1 MAQLATFAGGC
12 FWCIEA
18 AFAQVRGVSQVIS
31 GYMGGSSATANYRAV
46 CTGTTGHAEVVQLQF
61 DPAEVSFDLLLEM
74 FFQLHDPTTLNRQ
87 GNDVGT
93 QYRSEIFVH
102 DETQLLAAKQ
112 FIERV
117 QPKFSLPVVTAISRA
132 STFYP
137 AEAYHQ
143 DYFNQNP
150 QQSYCA
156 YLIAPKLAK
165 FHHYFAAALQSP
177 DLATDAQSSS

>member
-1 MAQLATFAGGC
+1 MTQLATFAGGC

-18 AFAQVRGVSQVIS
+18 ALARVQGVSQVVS
-31 GYMGGSSATANYRAV
+31 GYMGGSSASANYRAV
-46 CTGTTGHAEVVQLQF
+46 CTGSTGHAEVVQLQF
-61 DPAEVSFDLLLEM
+61 DPAQVSFELLLEM

-102 DETQLLAAKQ
+102 DELQLQTAQQ
-112 FIERV
+112 FIARK
-117 QPKFSLPVVTAISRA
+117 QPEFNAPIVTAISRA

-143 DYFNQNP
+143 DYFSQNP
-150 QQSYCA
+150 EQPYCA

-165 FHHYFAAALQSP
+165 FSKLFREHLR
-177 DLATDAQSSS
+177 TEAQA

>member
-1 MAQLATFAGGC
+1 MTQLATFAGGC

-18 AFAQVRGVSQVIS
+18 AFARVQGVSLVVS

-46 CTGTTGHAEVVQLQF
+46 CTGTTGHAEVIQLQF
-61 DPAEVSFDLLLEM
+61 DPAQVSFELLLDM

-87 GNDVGT
+87 GNDVGP

-102 DETQLLAAKQ
+102 DETQLQVAQQ
-112 FIERV
+112 FIANK
-117 QPKFSLPVVTAISRA
+117 QPAFNAPIVTAISRA

-143 DYFNQNP
+143 DYFSQNP
-150 QQSYCA
+150 EQPYCA

-165 FHHYFAAALQSP
+165 FSKMFRDQLRTEALA
-177 DLATDAQSSS
+177 D

>member
-18 AFAQVRGVSQVIS
+18 ALARVQGVSQVVS

-46 CTGTTGHAEVVQLQF
+46 CTGSTGHAEVVQLQF
-61 DPAEVSFDLLLEM
+61 DPAQVSFELLLEM

-102 DETQLLAAKQ
+102 DETQLQVAQQ
-112 FIERV
+112 FIADK
-117 QPKFSLPVVTAISRA
+117 QPEYSAPIVTAISRA

-143 DYFNQNP
+143 DYFSQNP
-150 QQSYCA
+150 DQPYCA

-165 FHHYFAAALQSP
+165 FRQTFAAALGESGITAELQ
-177 DLATDAQSSS
+177 

>member
-18 AFAQVRGVSQVIS
+18 ALAQVRGVAQVTS

-46 CTGTTGHAEVVQLQF
+46 CTGTTGHAEVVQLSY
-61 DPAEVSFDLLLEM
+61 DPAQVSFELLLEM

-93 QYRSEIFVH
+93 QYRSEVFVH
-102 DETQLLAAKQ
+102 DETQLLAAQQ
-112 FIERV
+112 FIARAQAEYAT
-117 QPKFSLPVVTAISRA
+117 PIVTAVSRA

-143 DYFNQNP
+143 DYFKQNP
-150 QQSYCA
+150 QQPYCA

-165 FHHYFAAALQSP
+165 FLDRKSVV
-177 DLATDAQSSS
+177 

>member
-1 MAQLATFAGGC
+1 MIQVATFAGGC

-18 AFAQVRGVSQVIS
+18 AFARVAGVSEVVS

-46 CTGTTGHAEVVQLQF
+46 CTGSTGHAEVVQLRF
-61 DPAEVSFDLLLEM
+61 DPALISFELLLEM

-87 GNDVGT
+87 GNDVGS

-102 DETQLLAAKQ
+102 DEQQLLAAQQ
-112 FIERV
+112 FIANA
-117 QPKFSLPVVTAISRA
+117 QTQFDTPIVTAISRA
-132 STFYP
+132 SAFYP
-137 AEAYHQ
+137 AEHYHQ

-150 QQSYCA
+150 HQPYCA

-165 FHHYFAAALQSP
+165 FSQLFSQY
-177 DLATDAQSSS
+177 LAVESVEQ

>member
-1 MAQLATFAGGC
+1 MTQLATFAGGC

-18 AFAQVRGVSQVIS
+18 AFLQVKGVSAAVS
-31 GYMGGSSATANYRAV
+31 GYMGGSSTTANYRAV
-46 CTGTTGHAEVVQLQF
+46 CSGSTAHAEVVQLQY
-61 DPAEVSFDLLLEM
+61 DPAQVSFEQLLSM

-87 GNDVGT
+87 GNDVGP

-102 DETQLLAAKQ
+102 DESQLAAAQK
-112 FIERV
+112 FIAAV
-117 QPKFSLPVVTAISRA
+117 QAEFNAPIVTAINRA

-137 AEAYHQ
+137 AESYHQ

-150 QQSYCA
+150 QQPYCA

-165 FHHYFAAALQSP
+165 FRQQFAADLSQP
-177 DLATDAQSSS
+177 D

>member
-1 MAQLATFAGGC
+1 MTQLATFAGGC

-18 AFAQVRGVSQVIS
+18 ALAQVRGVTAVVS

-46 CTGTTGHAEVVQLQF
+46 CTGTTGHAEVVQLHY
-61 DPAEVSFDLLLEM
+61 DPALISYELLLQM

-102 DETQLLAAKQ
+102 DEAQLQAAQQ
-112 FIERV
+112 FIQQLQADTAV
-117 QPKFSLPVVTAISRA
+117 PVVTAISRA

-137 AEAYHQ
+137 AEPYHQ
-143 DYFNQNP
+143 DYYNQNP

-156 YLIAPKLAK
+156 YLIAPKLAA
-165 FHHYFAAALQSP
+165 FSRQFSEQLQTKNP
-177 DLATDAQSSS
+177 VC

>member
-12 FWCIEA
+12 FWCIEP
-18 AFAQVRGVSQVIS
+18 AFAQVRGVSQVVS
-31 GYMGGSSATANYRAV
+31 GYMGGSSANANYRAV
-46 CTGTTGHAEVVQLQF
+46 CTGTTGHAEVVQLSY
-61 DPAEVSFDLLLEM
+61 DPAQVSFELLLGM

-93 QYRSEIFVH
+93 QYRSEIFAH
-102 DETQLLAAKQ
+102 DEVQFETAQQ
-112 FIERV
+112 FIRTA
-117 QPKFSLPVVTAISRA
+117 QADFSAPIVTAISRV

-137 AEAYHQ
+137 AESHHQ

-165 FHHYFAAALQSP
+165 FSKTYASHLKTA
-177 DLATDAQSSS
+177 SSA

>member
-18 AFAQVRGVSQVIS
+18 ALAQVRGVSQVVS
-31 GYMGGSSATANYRAV
+31 GYMGGTSANANYRAV
-46 CTGTTGHAEVVQLQF
+46 CTGTTGHAEVVQLSY
-61 DPAEVSFDLLLEM
+61 DPAQVSFELLLEM
-74 FFQLHDPTTLNRQ
+74 FFHLHDPTTLNRQ

-93 QYRSEIFVH
+93 QYRSEIFAH
-102 DETQLLAAKQ
+102 DEAQLETARQ
-112 FIERV
+112 FISTA
-117 QPKFSLPVVTAISRA
+117 QADFSAPIVTAISRA

-165 FHHYFAAALQSP
+165 FHQTFAAALR
-177 DLATDAQSSS
+177 DTDSTPELL

>member
-12 FWCIEA
+12 FWCIEP
-18 AFAQVRGVSQVIS
+18 AFAQVRGVSQVVS
-31 GYMGGSSATANYRAV
+31 GYMGGSSANANYRAV
-46 CTGTTGHAEVVQLQF
+46 CTGTTGHAEVVQLSY
-61 DPAEVSFDLLLEM
+61 DPVQVSFELLLEM

-93 QYRSEIFVH
+93 QYRSEIFAH
-102 DETQLLAAKQ
+102 DEVQFETAQQ
-112 FIERV
+112 FIRTA
-117 QPKFSLPVVTAISRA
+117 QADFSAPIVTAISRV

-137 AEAYHQ
+137 AESYHQ

-165 FHHYFAAALQSP
+165 FSKTYASHLKTA
-177 DLATDAQSSS
+177 SSA

>member
-18 AFAQVRGVSQVIS
+18 ALARVQGVSQVVS

-46 CTGTTGHAEVVQLQF
+46 CTGSTGHAEVVQLQF
-61 DPAEVSFDLLLEM
+61 DPAQVSFELLLQM

-102 DETQLLAAKQ
+102 DETQLQVAQRFIADKQ
-112 FIERV
+112 PEYSAPI
-117 QPKFSLPVVTAISRA
+117 VTAISRA

-143 DYFNQNP
+143 DYFSQNP
-150 QQSYCA
+150 DQPYCA

-165 FHHYFAAALQSP
+165 FRQTFAAALGESDITAELQ
-177 DLATDAQSSS
+177 

>member
-1 MAQLATFAGGC
+1 MTQLATFAGGC

-18 AFAQVRGVSQVIS
+18 AFARVRGVTRVTS

-46 CTGTTGHAEVVQLQF
+46 CTGTTSHAEVVQLEF
-61 DPAEVSFDLLLEM
+61 DPAELSFALLLEM

-87 GNDVGT
+87 GNDVGP

-102 DETQLLAAKQ
+102 DETQLQLAEQ
-112 FIERV
+112 FIAGK
-117 QPKFSLPVVTAISRA
+117 QSQFSAPIVTAISRA

-137 AEAYHQ
+137 AEAYHH

-150 QQSYCA
+150 QQPYCA

-165 FHHYFAAALQSP
+165 FSDIFAGYLQSE
-177 DLATDAQSSS
+177 AVTD

>member
-1 MAQLATFAGGC
+1 MTQLATFAGGC

-18 AFAQVRGVSQVIS
+18 AFARVQGVSQVVS

-61 DPAEVSFDLLLEM
+61 DPAQVSFELLLDM

-102 DETQLLAAKQ
+102 DETQLQTATQ
-112 FIERV
+112 FIASA
-117 QPKFSLPVVTAISRA
+117 QPNFSAPVVTAISRA

-150 QQSYCA
+150 QQPYCA

-165 FHHYFAAALQSP
+165 FSGKYRDKLKTEI
-177 DLATDAQSSS
+177 LTD

>member
-18 AFAQVRGVSQVIS
+18 AFASLHGVQSAVS
-31 GYMGGSSATANYRAV
+31 GYMGGSSSTANYRAV
-46 CTGTTGHAEVVQLQF
+46 CSGTTGHAEVVQL
-61 DPAEVSFDLLLEM
+61 SFAPELISYQTLLEI
-74 FFQLHDPTTLNRQ
+74 FFFLHDPTSLNRQ

-102 DETQLLAAKQ
+102 DETQLAAAQ
-112 FIERV
+112 AFITGV
-117 QPKFSLPVVTAISRA
+117 QPDFDRPVVTAISRA

-143 DYFNQNP
+143 QYFEHNP
-150 QQSYCA
+150 QQPYCA
-156 YLIAPKLAK
+156 FLIAPKMAEFRRQYRHL
-165 FHHYFAAALQSP
+165 LRETQP
-177 DLATDAQSSS
+177 LC

>member
-18 AFAQVRGVSQVIS
+18 ALARVQGVSQVVS

-46 CTGTTGHAEVVQLQF
+46 CTGSTGHAEVVQLQF
-61 DPAEVSFDLLLEM
+61 DPAQVSFELLLEM

-102 DETQLLAAKQ
+102 DESQLQAAQQ
-112 FIERV
+112 FIASKQREY
-117 QPKFSLPVVTAISRA
+117 SASIVTAVSRA

-143 DYFNQNP
+143 DYFSQNP
-150 QQSYCA
+150 DQPYCA

-165 FHHYFAAALQSP
+165 FRQTFAAALGESDITAELQ
-177 DLATDAQSSS
+177 

>member
-1 MAQLATFAGGC
+1 MTQLATFAGGC

-18 AFAQVRGVSQVIS
+18 ALARVQGVSQVVS
-31 GYMGGSSATANYRAV
+31 GYMGGSSANANYRAV
-46 CTGTTGHAEVVQLQF
+46 CTGSTGHAEVVQLQF
-61 DPAEVSFDLLLEM
+61 DPAQVSFDLLLEM

-102 DETQLLAAKQ
+102 DETQLRAAQQ
-112 FIERV
+112 FIARKQHEYSA
-117 QPKFSLPVVTAISRA
+117 PIVTAISRA

-137 AEAYHQ
+137 AETYHQ

-150 QQSYCA
+150 QQPYCA

-165 FHHYFAAALQSP
+165 F
-177 DLATDAQSSS
+177 SSMFRENLRNETLID

>member
-1 MAQLATFAGGC
+1 MTAQATFAGGC

-18 AFAQVRGVSQVIS
+18 AFARLSGVSEVIS
-31 GYMGGSSATANYRAV
+31 GYMGGSNATANYRAV
-46 CTGTTGHAEVVQLQF
+46 CTGTTGHAEVVQLRF
-61 DPAEVSFDLLLEM
+61 DPAVISYEVLLQV
-74 FFQLHDPTTLNRQ
+74 FFTLHDPTTLNRQ

-102 DETQLLAAKQ
+102 DESQLLAAQQ
-112 FIERV
+112 FIKNV
-117 QPKFSLPVVTAISRA
+117 QPEFSAPIVTAISRA

-150 QQSYCA
+150 QQPYCA

-165 FHHYFAAALQSP
+165 FSQLFQQYLK
-177 DLATDAQSSS
+177 AQSATQSS

>member
-1 MAQLATFAGGC
+1 MTQLATFAGGC

-18 AFAQVRGVSQVIS
+18 ALARVQGVSQVVS

-46 CTGTTGHAEVVQLQF
+46 CTGSTGHAEVVQLQF
-61 DPAEVSFDLLLEM
+61 DPAQVSFDLLLEM

-102 DETQLLAAKQ
+102 DETQLRAAQQ
-112 FIERV
+112 FIASKQHEYSA
-117 QPKFSLPVVTAISRA
+117 PIVTAISRA

-137 AEAYHQ
+137 AETYHQ

-150 QQSYCA
+150 QQPYCG

-165 FHHYFAAALQSP
+165 F
-177 DLATDAQSSS
+177 SSMFRENLKSETLID

>member
-18 AFAQVRGVSQVIS
+18 ALARVQGVSQVVS

-46 CTGTTGHAEVVQLQF
+46 CTGSTGHAEVVQLQF
-61 DPAEVSFDLLLEM
+61 DPAQVSFELLLEM

-102 DETQLLAAKQ
+102 DESQLQAAQQ
-112 FIERV
+112 FITGK
-117 QPKFSLPVVTAISRA
+117 QPEFNAPIVTAISRA

-143 DYFNQNP
+143 DYFSQNP
-150 QQSYCA
+150 EQPYCA

-165 FHHYFAAALQSP
+165 FSKMFRDNLRTEAL
-177 DLATDAQSSS
+177 TD

>member
-1 MAQLATFAGGC
+1 MTQLATFAGGC

-18 AFAQVRGVSQVIS
+18 ALARVQGVSQVVS

-61 DPAEVSFDLLLEM
+61 DPAQISFELLLEM

-102 DETQLLAAKQ
+102 DETQLLAAQQFVAGKQ
-112 FIERV
+112 SEFRAPI
-117 QPKFSLPVVTAISRA
+117 VTAISRA

-143 DYFNQNP
+143 DYFSQNP

-165 FHHYFAAALQSP
+165 FSSMFSEYLKIEAL
-177 DLATDAQSSS
+177 TD

>member
-12 FWCIEA
+12 FWCIES
-18 AFAQVRGVSQVIS
+18 AFSQVRGVSQVTS
-31 GYMGGSSATANYRAV
+31 GYMGGASATANYRAV
-46 CTGTTGHAEVVQLQF
+46 CTGTTGHAEVVQLHF
-61 DPAEVSFDLLLEM
+61 DSAVVSYATLLEM
-74 FFQLHDPTTLNRQ
+74 LFQLHDPTTLNRQ

-102 DETQLLAAKQ
+102 DETQLQAAQQ
-112 FIERV
+112 FIASKQHEYSA
-117 QPKFSLPVVTAISRA
+117 PIVTAISRA

-143 DYFNQNP
+143 DYFSQNP
-150 QQSYCA
+150 QQPYCA

-165 FHHYFAAALQSP
+165 FRQTFAAALGESDITAALQ
-177 DLATDAQSSS
+177 